1 MMPLKYIHGDLNTFH
16 CFVIRREQNNENPST
31 RNVYLFRSPAPN
43 RIPRMIHFNGEG
55 VSTVFKNIMIYRVH
69 NIMSTGFI
77 EKKLLIAGNA
87 IAKNIDIAARDWENL
102 PPPKT
107 LAICAESITVMAPES
122 PDINRRLNIVSPNI
136 RVLKKV
142 KSATRGG

>member
-1 MMPLKYIHGDLNTFH
+1 MALTYIHGDLNTFH
-16 CFVIRREQNNENPST
+16 RFVIRREQSNETPST

-43 RIPRMIHFNGEG
+43 RTPRMIHFNGEG

-87 IAKNIDIAARDWENL
+87 IAKNIEIAARDWENL

-107 LAICAESITVMAPES
+107 FAICAESITVMAPES

-142 KSATRGG
+142 NRATRGG